1 MEDLN
6 KFEDV
11 FAFNPDVAYKQQ
23 TVEDILR
30 HRRTLENVL
39 FIDRLLTT
47 LSIEKS
53 EENIYAGGQAT
64 IANGSLQHLSSTP
77 LDRHQICELY
87 TNGLCLATLQII
99 TNNQYSTTS

>member
-1 MEDLN
+1 MEDFN

-23 TVEDILR
+23 TVDDILR

-53 EENIYAGGQAT
+53 EKISTQEDRRP
-64 IANGSLQHLSSTP
+64 SLTAACS
-77 LDRHQICELY
+77 I
-87 TNGLCLATLQII
+87 
-99 TNNQYSTTS
+99 

>member
-1 MEDLN
+1 MEDFN

-30 HRRTLENVL
+30 HRRTLENIL
-39 FIDRLLTT
+39 FIDRLLTA

-53 EENIYAGGQAT
+53 EKTIYAEGRGP
-64 IANGSLQHLSSTP
+64 P
-77 LDRHQICELY
+77 L
-87 TNGLCLATLQII
+87 
-99 TNNQYSTTS
+99 TSPCSI

>member
-1 MEDLN
+1 MEDFN

-30 HRRTLENVL
+30 HRRTLENIL

-53 EENIYAGGQAT
+53 EKTIYAEGRGP
-64 IANGSLQHLSSTP
+64 P
-77 LDRHQICELY
+77 L
-87 TNGLCLATLQII
+87 
-99 TNNQYSTTS
+99 TSPCSI